1 MKPTISFVLQLSPAT
16 AYENLEAVARNLLD
30 GLDVLLNSGLVKCS
44 VFMDGP
50 TLRMLRKVAKPLAF
64 GKIKNGIRE
73 GILEFLGGGFYDSML
88 PLFPEEVQRLQLEQH
103 CTLLKKFFD
112 IEPQGYLN
120 SSLVWEMDMTA
131 VFEKSGVV

>member
-1 MKPTISFVLQLSPAT
+1 MKPTISFVLQLSPST

-73 GILEFLGGGFYDSML
+73 GILEFL
-88 PLFPEEVQRLQLEQH
+88 PEE
-103 CTLLKKFFD
+103 
-112 IEPQGYLN
+112 N
-120 SSLVWEMDMTA
+120 
-131 VFEKSGVV
+131 